1 MRYWAISKFAG
12 PIDFDTEWT
21 AASDV
26 GREFAGR
33 VLTWAEYEEVE
44 GRYVRAFE
52 RACRA
57 LGVTELTIDGPWA
70 GEPLPDWFP
79 PFRDGVRVDAGR
91 AARMVPAVLRGEV
104 WCAFRGP
111 GGLCVTFG
119 DDLELYVRG
128 PDALEKARDDITALG
143 LYVLDLDLPDPE
155 LFDGDPETAFTEP
168 ADAAFWDRADA
179 IRPPEDRALLVRET
193 WARGPYGDRR
203 WYAPAPGAVRAVA
216 AEVASGA
223 VITVFPAI
231 RLFAPD
237 APDLPTETPLVA
249 VRAVPGTSRLE
260 WAPYPSA
267 AALQSAVARG
277 ARHDHAFAAPDD
289 APDGDDRLSGVA

>member
-12 PIDFDTEWT
+12 PVDLGAEWT

-26 GREFAGR
+26 GREFGGR

-52 RACRA
+52 LVCRA
-57 LGVTELTIDGPWA
+57 LGVPELTIDGPWA

-79 PFRDGVRVDAGR
+79 PFRDGVRVAAGL
-91 AARMVPAVLRGEV
+91 AARMVPAVLRGEI
-104 WCAFRGP
+104 WCSFRGP

-128 PDALEKARDDITALG
+128 PEALDQVREKITALG
-143 LYVLDLDLPDPE
+143 LHVADLDPPDPE
-155 LFDGDPETAFTEP
+155 LFDGDPETWFGAP
-168 ADAAFWDRADA
+168 ADTAFWARADQL
-179 IRPPEDRALLVRET
+179 RPPDGRTLLVRET

-203 WYAPAPGAVRAVA
+203 WYAPEPGAASAVA
-216 AEVASGA
+216 GEVAKGA
-223 VITVFPAI
+223 TVTVFPAVHLL
-231 RLFAPD
+231 RPD
-237 APDLPTETPLVA
+237 APELPPDTPLVA
-249 VRAVPGTSRLE
+249 VRATPGTPRLE

-267 AALQSAVARG
+267 ASLRAAVARG
-277 ARHDHAFAAPDD
+277 ARHDRAFVLPDD
-289 APDGDDRLSGVA
+289 APDGDDRFSGVA